1 MFSVFIHR
9 FTNQALSL
17 WGDIRKEQL
26 TARIKLLHFRS
37 TSDSDKRK
45 DRPPSTPKAGPLT
58 GQMLESN
65 VTAEL
70 SGKSGLSIRQKLR
83 EQRCAVM
90 TTTTTTTSAES
101 TAKLK
106 SSGSGAEIESK
117 KASAEKSAVVVS
129 PERVG

>member
-90 TTTTTTTSAES
+90 TTTTTTSAES